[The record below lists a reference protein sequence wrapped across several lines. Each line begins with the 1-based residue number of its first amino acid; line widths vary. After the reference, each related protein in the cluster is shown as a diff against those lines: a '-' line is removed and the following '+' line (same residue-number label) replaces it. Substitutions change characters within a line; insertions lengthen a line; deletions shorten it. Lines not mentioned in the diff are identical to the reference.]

1 MKKIVKYFKECVAE
15 MKKVVWPTRQYVVKS
30 TGVVIVS
37 AVFFAAFLGLV
48 DFLLL
53 KGLEFLF

>member
-53 KGLEFLF
+53 KGLELLF